1 MPLKSD
7 AYGIQAAY
15 EDAAGKKRRVSKGA
29 LARIKTSMGQPPS
42 PASSWWDDSVKVI
55 RQGESLPLHAA
66 STLTLEDGSVSTVT
80 DRLPRDLP
88 VGYHRLA
95 PSDSADISVRLI
107 VTPGR
112 CHLPDDLRIWGW
124 SAQLYATRSQ
134 MSWGMGDLADLRRLT
149 SWARSLGAGL
159 FLINPLH
166 ATQPL
171 LPQEGSPY
179 SPSSRRYLNPLYL
192 RIEEVSGAARLGQD
206 LARLAA
212 LGHALNEDRHIDRDR
227 VFQLKQEALQLLWSH
242 FDGDQDF
249 DFFQRQ
255 EGDSLRQ
262 FALFCC
268 VAEKHGANWHEWP
281 PEYRRPD
288 QAGLAAFG
296 AAEADRVQFHMWLQ
310 WLLNQQLKRAATSV
324 PLMQD
329 LPIGFSPDGADAW
342 LWQDLIAADM
352 TVGAPPDLYNTT
364 GQDWGL
370 PPFIPHKLRS
380 AGYEPFRQTIRSIL
394 RYAGGIRIDHV
405 MGLFRLWWV
414 PNGCQPKDG
423 AFVRYSAEELLAILA
438 VESQRAEAIVVG
450 EDLGTVEEG
459 VREMLAE
466 QNVLSYRL
474 LWFEKGPPSEYP
486 EKALAA
492 VTTHDLP
499 TLAGVWTGAD
509 LEMQRE
515 YGMTPNQA
523 MQEEFRQK
531 IVETSGVD
539 SDADVALAIMK
550 TVEQLSNAP
559 SAVVLAELET
569 AGAVNERPNMPS
581 VSGTYPNWSLALPT
595 TIEELESADLPRRLA
610 QVLNRRTEQ
619 A

>member
-1 MPLKSD
+1 MKTSLW
-7 AYGIQAAY
+7 GIQTTY
-15 EDAAGKKRRVSKGA
+15 EDAAGKKRRVSQEA
-29 LARIKTSMGQPPS
+29 QARIRKSMGPPPP
-42 PASSWWDDSVKVI
+42 PAASWCEERVKII
-55 RQGESLPLHAA
+55 RQGQSPRLQTA
-66 STLTLEDGSVSTVT
+66 STLTLEDGSTTQVAN
-80 DRLPRDLP
+80 RLPKDLP
-88 VGYHRLA
+88 IGYHRLA
-95 PSDSADISVRLI
+95 ANENPDASVLLI

-124 SAQLYATRSQ
+124 SAQLYATRSRE
-134 MSWGMGDLADLRRLT
+134 SWGMGDLADLRRLT
-149 SWARSLGAGL
+149 TWAGSLGAGL

-166 ATQPL
+166 AIQPL
-171 LPQEGSPY
+171 LPQEASPY
-179 SPSSRRYLNPLYL
+179 SPSSRRFLNPLYL
-192 RIEEVSGAARLGQD
+192 RIEEIPGAARLGQD
-206 LARLAA
+206 MTRLAA
-212 LGHALNEDRHIDRDR
+212 LGQALNEDRRIDRDR
-227 VFQLKQEALQLLWSH
+227 VFQLKQEALQLLWAQ
-242 FDGDQDF
+242 FDGDPDF
-249 DFFQRQ
+249 DLYRRQ

-268 VAEKHGANWHEWP
+268 LTEKHGANWREWP
-281 PEYRRPD
+281 SEYRRPD
-288 QAGLAAFG
+288 HPGIAAF
-296 AAEADRVQFHMWLQ
+296 ASAEAERVRFHMWLQ
-310 WLLNQQLKRAATSV
+310 WLLNQQLKRAAGSV
-324 PLMQD
+324 PIMQD

-352 TVGAPPDLYNTT
+352 TVGAPPDLYNKA

-414 PNGCQPKDG
+414 PQGCQPKDG
-423 AFVRYSAEELLAILA
+423 AFVRYPAQELLAILA
-438 VESQRAEAIVVG
+438 VESQRANAIVVG

-474 LWFEKGPPSEYP
+474 LWFEEQPPSKYP

-509 LEMQRE
+509 LDVQRAH
-515 YGMTPNQA
+515 GVTPNQA
-523 MQEEFRQK
+523 AQDEFRQK
-531 IVETSGVD
+531 IMETSD
-539 SDADVALAIMK
+539 LDPRADVALAI
-550 TVEQLSNAP
+550 TQTFEQLSNAP
-559 SAVVLAELET
+559 SAVVLAELE
-569 AGAVNERPNMPS
+569 AACAVNERPNLPS
-581 VSGTYPNWSLALPT
+581 SAGDYPNWSLALPT
-595 TIEELESADLPRRLA
+595 TIEELESAELPRALA
-610 QVLNRRTEQ
+610 GILHRRTRR